1 MIKAIFFD
9 IDGTLI
15 TSDSKVLESTREAIR
30 LAQNQ
35 GILCGIATGRGPV
48 KIEERIERLPLDV
61 YVMYNGQLVY
71 TDEKDIYLHPFSN
84 EVLQQIVDFADDE
97 HRQII
102 FGGRYRVDGSH
113 LMKWSQKSLLK
124 KIAGWMPKWF
134 PVRSTRRLLQSF
146 SPNREKGRYKKLSI
160 LQEPIYQCV
169 LFSAET
175 EAQRLEERLPNCSFQ
190 RSNPYSVDIVPK
202 NGSKYHG
209 ILEFIK
215 AVGIKPEE
223 VMAFGDHYND
233 IEMIQKVGI
242 GVAMGNGLSEVKAQ
256 ADYVT
261 ATNEQD
267 GIYQAL
273 KHFEI
278 I

>member
-71 TDEKDIYLHPFSN
+71 TNEKDIYLRPFSN

-175 EAQRLEERLPNCSFQ
+175 EAQRLQERLPDCSFQ

-273 KHFEI
+273 KHFKI

>member
-48 KIEERIERLPLDV
+48 KIEERIECLPLDV

-71 TDEKDIYLHPFSN
+71 TNEKDIYLHPFSN

-160 LQEPIYQCV
+160 LQEPIY
-169 LFSAET
+169 
-175 EAQRLEERLPNCSFQ
+175 
-190 RSNPYSVDIVPK
+190 
-202 NGSKYHG
+202 
-209 ILEFIK
+209 
-215 AVGIKPEE
+215 
-223 VMAFGDHYND
+223 
-233 IEMIQKVGI
+233 
-242 GVAMGNGLSEVKAQ
+242 
-256 ADYVT
+256 
-261 ATNEQD
+261 
-267 GIYQAL
+267 
-273 KHFEI
+273 
-278 I
+278 

>member
-15 TSDSKVLESTREAIR
+15 TTDSKVLDSTKEAIR
-30 LAQNQ
+30 LAQAK
-35 GILCGIATGRGPV
+35 GIFCGVATGRGPV
-48 KIEERIERLPLDV
+48 KIHERIDQLPLDV
-61 YVMYNGQLVY
+61 FVMYNGQLVF
-71 TDEKDIYLHPFSN
+71 TQNRDVYLRPFSQ
-84 EVLQQIVDFADDE
+84 ETLQRIVDFADDE

-102 FGGRYRVDGSH
+102 FGARQRMDGSH
-113 LMKWSQKSLLK
+113 LMKWSQNSLLK
-124 KIAGWMPKWF
+124 KIAGWMPSWF
-134 PVRSTRRLLQSF
+134 PVRPTRRLLQSF
-146 SPNREKGRYKKLSI
+146 SPNRKKGRYKELSI

-169 LFSAET
+169 LFSAEH
-175 EAQRLEERLPNCSFQ
+175 EAPRLEKRLPDCSFQ

-209 ILEFIK
+209 ILEFIQS
-215 AVGIKPEE
+215 AGIKSEE
-223 VMAFGDHYND
+223 VMVFGDHYND
-233 IEMIQKVGI
+233 IEMIQKFGI
-242 GVAMGNGLSEVKAQ
+242 GVAMGNGLQEVKAQ

-261 ATNEQD
+261 ASNEKD

>member
-71 TDEKDIYLHPFSN
+71 TNEKDIYLRPFSN

-113 LMKWSQKSLLK
+113 LMKLSQKSLLK

-146 SPNREKGRYKKLSI
+146 SPNREKGRYKKLSN
-160 LQEPIYQCV
+160 LQAPIYQCV

-175 EAQRLEERLPNCSFQ
+175 EAQRLQERLPNCSFQ

-202 NGSKYHG
+202 YGTKYHG

-273 KHFEI
+273 KHFKI

>member
-71 TDEKDIYLHPFSN
+71 TNEKDIYLRPFSN

-273 KHFEI
+273 KHFKI

>member
-71 TDEKDIYLHPFSN
+71 TNEKDIYLHPFSN

-124 KIAGWMPKWF
+124 KIAGWMPEWF

-175 EAQRLEERLPNCSFQ
+175 EAQRLQERLPNCSFQ

-273 KHFEI
+273 KHFKI

>member
-71 TDEKDIYLHPFSN
+71 TNEKDIYLRPFSN
-84 EVLQQIVDFADDE
+84 KVLQQIVDFADDE

-175 EAQRLEERLPNCSFQ
+175 EAQRLQERLPDCSFQ

-273 KHFEI
+273 KHFKI

>member
-71 TDEKDIYLHPFSN
+71 TNEKDIYLRPFSN

-175 EAQRLEERLPNCSFQ
+175 EAQRLQERLPDCSFQ

>member
-48 KIEERIERLPLDV
+48 KIEERIECLPLDV

-71 TDEKDIYLHPFSN
+71 TNEKDIYLRPFSN

>member
-71 TDEKDIYLHPFSN
+71 TNEKDIYLRPFSS

-175 EAQRLEERLPNCSFQ
+175 EAQRLQERLPNCSFQ

-273 KHFEI
+273 KHFKI

>member
-71 TDEKDIYLHPFSN
+71 TDEKDIYLRPFSN

-102 FGGRYRVDGSH
+102 FGGHYRVDGSH

>member
-71 TDEKDIYLHPFSN
+71 TNEKDIYLRPFSN

-175 EAQRLEERLPNCSFQ
+175 EAQRLQERLPNCS
-190 RSNPYSVDIVPK
+190 
-202 NGSKYHG
+202 
-209 ILEFIK
+209 
-215 AVGIKPEE
+215 
-223 VMAFGDHYND
+223 
-233 IEMIQKVGI
+233 
-242 GVAMGNGLSEVKAQ
+242 
-256 ADYVT
+256 
-261 ATNEQD
+261 
-267 GIYQAL
+267 
-273 KHFEI
+273 
-278 I
+278 

>member
-48 KIEERIERLPLDV
+48 KIEERIECLPLDV

-71 TDEKDIYLHPFSN
+71 TNEKDIYLHPFSN

-256 ADYVT
+256 ADFVT

>member
-15 TSDSKVLESTREAIR
+15 TSDSKVLDSTREAIR
-30 LAQNQ
+30 LAQKQ

-48 KIEERIERLPLDV
+48 KIEDRIEQLPLDV

-71 TDEKDIYLHPFSN
+71 TKEKDIYQRPFSA
-84 EVLQQIVDFADDE
+84 ETLQRIVNFADEE

-102 FGGRYRVDGSH
+102 FGGRYRLDGSH
-113 LMKWSQKSLLK
+113 LMKWSQNSLLK

-160 LQEPIYQCV
+160 LKEPIYQCV

-175 EAQRLEERLPNCSFQ
+175 EAQRLQELLPDCSFQ

-209 ILEFIK
+209 ILEFTK
-215 AVGIKPEE
+215 AAGIELEE

-242 GVAMGNGLSEVKAQ
+242 GVAMGNGLSEVKEQ

-261 ATNEQD
+261 ATNEKD

-273 KHFEI
+273 KHFEVI
-278 I
+278 

>member
-71 TDEKDIYLHPFSN
+71 TDEKDIYLRPFSN

-175 EAQRLEERLPNCSFQ
+175 EAQRLQERLPNCSFQ

-273 KHFEI
+273 KHFKI

>member
-15 TSDSKVLESTREAIR
+15 TADSKVLDSTKEAIR
-30 LAQNQ
+30 LAQAQ
-35 GILCGIATGRGPV
+35 GIFCGVATGRGPV
-48 KIEERIERLPLDV
+48 KIHERIEQVPLDV
-61 YVMYNGQLVY
+61 FVLYNGQLVY
-71 TDEKDIYLHPFSN
+71 TKDKEIYLRPFSK

-102 FGGRYRVDGSH
+102 FGARHRMDGSH
-113 LMKWSQKSLLK
+113 LMKWSQNSLLK
-124 KIAGWMPKWF
+124 RIASWMPKWF

-146 SPNREKGRYKKLSI
+146 SPNRKKGRYKKLAI
-160 LQEPIYQCV
+160 LREPIYQCV
-169 LFSAET
+169 LFSAEHET
-175 EAQRLEERLPNCSFQ
+175 AKLEKLFPDCSFQ

-209 ILEFIK
+209 ILEFINS
-215 AVGIKPEE
+215 AGIKPEE

-233 IEMIQKVGI
+233 IEMIQKFGI
-242 GVAMGNGLSEVKAQ
+242 GVAMGNGLSEVKEQ

-261 ATNEQD
+261 ASNEKD
-267 GIYQAL
+267 GIYQAM
-273 KHFEI
+273 KHFGI

>member
-15 TSDSKVLESTREAIR
+15 TNDSKVLESTREAIR

-71 TDEKDIYLHPFSN
+71 TNEKDIYLRPFSN

-169 LFSAET
+169 LFSAEN
-175 EAQRLEERLPNCSFQ
+175 EAQRLQERLSDCSFQ

-215 AVGIKPEE
+215 AVGIKSEE

>member
-1 MIKAIFFD
+1 MVTKI
-9 IDGTLI
+9 
-15 TSDSKVLESTREAIR
+15 
-30 LAQNQ
+30 
-35 GILCGIATGRGPV
+35 IA
-48 KIEERIERLPLDV
+48 
-61 YVMYNGQLVY
+61 
-71 TDEKDIYLHPFSN
+71 
-84 EVLQQIVDFADDE
+84 
-97 HRQII
+97 
-102 FGGRYRVDGSH
+102 
-113 LMKWSQKSLLK
+113 K

-175 EAQRLEERLPNCSFQ
+175 EAQRLQERLPNCSFQ

>member
-48 KIEERIERLPLDV
+48 KIEERIECLPLDV

-71 TDEKDIYLHPFSN
+71 TNEKDIYLRPFSN

-175 EAQRLEERLPNCSFQ
+175 EAQRLQERLPNCSFQ

>member
-1 MIKAIFFD
+1 M
-9 IDGTLI
+9 
-15 TSDSKVLESTREAIR
+15 
-30 LAQNQ
+30 
-35 GILCGIATGRGPV
+35 
-48 KIEERIERLPLDV
+48 
-61 YVMYNGQLVY
+61 
-71 TDEKDIYLHPFSN
+71 
-84 EVLQQIVDFADDE
+84 QQIVDFADDE

-146 SPNREKGRYKKLSI
+146 SPNREKVSYKKLSF

-175 EAQRLEERLPNCSFQ
+175 EAQRLQERLPNCSFQ

-273 KHFEI
+273 KHFKI

>member
-15 TSDSKVLESTREAIR
+15 TSDSKVLASTREAIQA
-30 LAQNQ
+30 AQER
-35 GILCGIATGRGPV
+35 GILCGVATGRGPV
-48 KIEERIERLPLDV
+48 KIEERIDQLPLDMFV
-61 YVMYNGQLVY
+61 TYNGQLVY
-71 TDEKDIYLHPFSN
+71 TRDQTIYQRSFSK

-102 FGGRYRVDGSH
+102 FGARDRMDGSH
-113 LMKWSQKSLLK
+113 LMKWSQNTVLK
-124 KIAGWMPKWF
+124 KIAAWMPTWF
-134 PVRSTRRLLQSF
+134 PVKTTRKLLQSF
-146 SPNREKGRYKKLSI
+146 SPNRKKGRYKELSI

-175 EAQRLEERLPNCSFQ
+175 EAAKLRRLLPECSFQ
-190 RSNPYSVDIVPK
+190 RSNPYAVDIVPK
-202 NGSKYHG
+202 NGSKYQG
-209 ILEFIK
+209 ILKYTE
-215 AVGIKPEE
+215 AMGIELEE
-223 VMAFGDHYND
+223 VIVFGDHYND
-233 IEMIQKVGI
+233 MEMIQKAGV
-242 GVAMGNGLSEVKAQ
+242 GVAMGNGLAEVKQA

>member
-48 KIEERIERLPLDV
+48 KIEERIECLPLDV

-71 TDEKDIYLHPFSN
+71 TNEKDVYLRPFSN

-256 ADYVT
+256 ADFVT

>member
-71 TDEKDIYLHPFSN
+71 TNEKDIYLHPFSN

-175 EAQRLEERLPNCSFQ
+175 EAQRLQERLPNCSFQ

-242 GVAMGNGLSEVKAQ
+242 GVAMGNGLSEIKAQ

-273 KHFEI
+273 KHFKI

>member
-15 TSDSKVLESTREAIR
+15 TKDSKVLESTRKAIA
-30 LAQNQ
+30 LAQER
-35 GILCGIATGRGPV
+35 GILCGVATGRGP
-48 KIEERIERLPLDV
+48 ERIDERINHLPLDMFV
-61 YVMYNGQLVY
+61 LYNGQLVY
-71 TDEKDIYLHPFSN
+71 TKEKDIFQRPFPT
-84 EVLQQIVDFADDE
+84 ETLQKIVTFADEE
-97 HRQII
+97 HRQIM
-102 FGGRYRVDGSH
+102 FGGRTRMDGSH
-113 LMKWSQKSLLK
+113 LLKWSQNALLK
-124 KIAGWMPKWF
+124 KIAVMMPEWF

-146 SPNREKGRYKKLSI
+146 SPNRAKGRYQKLSI
-160 LQEPIYQCV
+160 IKEPIFQCV
-169 LFSAET
+169 LFSAEN
-175 EAQRLEERLPNCSFQ
+175 EAKRLQGRLPECSFQ

-202 NGSKYHG
+202 NGSKYRG
-209 ILEFIK
+209 ILEFIR
-215 AVGIKPEE
+215 ASGIKPEE

-233 IEMIQKVGI
+233 SEMIKNVGI
-242 GVAMGNGLSEVKAQ
+242 GVAMGNGLPEVKEQ

-261 ATNEQD
+261 ATNEKD

>member
-71 TDEKDIYLHPFSN
+71 TNEKDIYLRPFSN

-175 EAQRLEERLPNCSFQ
+175 EAQRLQERLPNCSFQ

-273 KHFEI
+273 KHFKI

>member
-71 TDEKDIYLHPFSN
+71 TNEKDIYLRPFSN

-169 LFSAET
+169 LFSAEN
-175 EAQRLEERLPNCSFQ
+175 EAQRLQERLPDCSFQ

>member
-15 TSDSKVLESTREAIR
+15 TSDSKVLDSTREAIR
-30 LAQNQ
+30 LAQKR
-35 GILCGIATGRGPV
+35 GILCGVATGRGPV
-48 KIEERIERLPLDV
+48 KIEERIEQVPLDV
-61 YVMYNGQLVY
+61 FVMYNGQLVY
-71 TDEKDIYLHPFSN
+71 TKEKDIYLRPFST
-84 EVLQQIVDFADDE
+84 ETLKRIVNFADEE
-97 HRQII
+97 HRQIM
-102 FGGRYRVDGSH
+102 FGGRYRMDGSH
-113 LMKWSQKSLLK
+113 IMKWSQNSLLK
-124 KIAGWMPKWF
+124 KIAGWMPDWF
-134 PVRSTRRLLQSF
+134 PVRPTRRLLQSF
-146 SPNREKGRYKKLSI
+146 SPNRKKGRYKKLAI

-169 LFSAET
+169 LFSAEN
-175 EAQRLEERLPNCSFQ
+175 EAPRLQKLLPDCSFQ

-209 ILEFIK
+209 ILEFTK
-215 AVGIKPEE
+215 AAGLSPDE

-242 GVAMGNGLSEVKAQ
+242 GVAMGNGLDEVKEQ

-261 ATNEQD
+261 ASNEKD

>member
-48 KIEERIERLPLDV
+48 KIEERIECLPLDV

-71 TDEKDIYLHPFSN
+71 TNEKDIYLHPFSN

-175 EAQRLEERLPNCSFQ
+175 EAQRLQERLPDCSFQ

-273 KHFEI
+273 KHFKI

>member
-71 TDEKDIYLHPFSN
+71 TNEKDIYLRPFSN
-84 EVLQQIVDFADDE
+84 EALQQIVDFADDE

-175 EAQRLEERLPNCSFQ
+175 EAQRLQERLPNCSFQ

-273 KHFEI
+273 KHFKI

>member
-71 TDEKDIYLHPFSN
+71 TNEKDIYLRPFSN
-84 EVLQQIVDFADDE
+84 EVLQQIVDFADEE

-146 SPNREKGRYKKLSI
+146 SPNRKKGRYKKLSI

-169 LFSAET
+169 LFSAEN
-175 EAQRLEERLPNCSFQ
+175 EAQRLQERLPDCSFQ

>member
-71 TDEKDIYLHPFSN
+71 TNEKDVYLRPFSN
-84 EVLQQIVDFADDE
+84 EVLQQIVDFADEE

-169 LFSAET
+169 LFSAEN
-175 EAQRLEERLPNCSFQ
+175 EAQRLQERLPDCSFQ

>member
-15 TSDSKVLESTREAIR
+15 TSDSKVLDTTREAIR
-30 LAQNQ
+30 LAQEQ
-35 GILCGIATGRGPV
+35 GIFCGVATGRGPV
-48 KIEERIERLPLDV
+48 KIKERIDYLPLDV
-61 YVMYNGQLVY
+61 FVTYNGQVVY
-71 TDEKDIYLHPFSN
+71 TKEKEIYLRPFSP
-84 EVLQQIVDFADDE
+84 ETLQRIVAFADRE

-102 FGGRYRVDGSH
+102 FGGRRRVDGSH
-113 LMKWSQKSLLK
+113 LMKWSQKSFLK
-124 KIAGWMPKWF
+124 RIAGWMPKWF

-146 SPNREKGRYKKLSI
+146 SPNREKGRYKKLTI

-169 LFSAET
+169 LFSAEN
-175 EAQRLEERLPNCSFQ
+175 EASRLKELLPDCSFQ

-202 NGSKYHG
+202 DGSKYQG
-209 ILEFIK
+209 ILEFTK
-215 AVGIKPEE
+215 AAGINLDE

-242 GVAMGNGLSEVKAQ
+242 GVAMGNGLSEVKEQ

-261 ATNEQD
+261 ATNEKD

>member
-71 TDEKDIYLHPFSN
+71 TNEKDIYLRPFSN
-84 EVLQQIVDFADDE
+84 EVLQQIVDFDDE
-97 HRQII
+97 EHRHII

-146 SPNREKGRYKKLSI
+146 SPNRKKGRYKKLSI

-169 LFSAET
+169 LFSAEN
-175 EAQRLEERLPNCSFQ
+175 EAQRLQERLPDCSFQ

>member
-48 KIEERIERLPLDV
+48 KIEERIECLPLDV

-71 TDEKDIYLHPFSN
+71 TNEKDIYLHPFSN